1 VGRCKDTQANR
12 EFLIV
17 AAAFIVIII
26 YLNLPII
33 EFSFYLVRYCFFS
46 FANLFLIIVLSI
58 YFFSVVK
65 TIGLVIKEKRERIE
79 EEKRIEERN
88 RKPDSPR
95 ETHEEYLA
103 RMAEV
108 TRKSQEKLAKE
119 YKENREEREEKRRE
133 IEMKQNEEWDKQEI
147 LRRLDKMGAVYLK
160 EDLTKKEIKVLVEN
174 DFRQVNEYDLIEKKR
189 IPVFVKPFHHHSI
202 AHTFL
207 VWSARRL
214 IESFGIEDVREY
226 FTVDADLV
234 FSWKGEEY
242 AIEVECGSLI
252 GKKNQL
258 KEKVGNLNKKY
269 PGRWMFIVSH
279 RDLLKKYK
287 KFGKT
292 VTRSKVR
299 EKLKKMLKSAHP
311 KR

>member
-1 VGRCKDTQANR
+1 MKARCKDTQANT
-12 EFLIV
+12 EFGIAV
-17 AAAFIVIII
+17 AVIVILSL
-26 YLNLPII
+26 YP
-33 EFSFYLVRYCFFS
+33 FYDKIALLARLTIDILTS
-46 FANLFLIIVLSI
+46 LGGTLLLIVLSVS
-58 YFFSVVK
+58 FFSVAEIVNK
-65 TIGLVIKEKRERIE
+65 YLRKR
-79 EEKRIEERN
+79 
-88 RKPDSPR
+88 R
-95 ETHEEYLA
+95 ENLSGETSWTSSLPETTEEYLA
-103 RMAEV
+103 RMEAI
-108 TRKSQEKLAKE
+108 RKENQERINKE
-119 YKENREEREEKRRE
+119 YEENREEREKIREELERKR
-133 IEMKQNEEWDKQEI
+133 NEEYDKQEI
-147 LRRLDKMGAVYLK
+147 LRRLDKMGAVYQK
-160 EDLTKKEIKVLVEN
+160 KDLTKKEIKVLVEN
-174 DFRQVNEYDLIEKKR
+174 EFRQVNEYDLIEKKR
-189 IPVFVKPFHHHSI
+189 IPVLVKPFHHHSI

-269 PGRWMFIVSH
+269 PERWMFIVSH

-292 VTRSKVR
+292 VTRSKAK